1 MAQRVE
7 KPKGGKVGRA
17 APAQSATDGAN
28 DMEVLH
34 PERELQLAGQAVVVR
49 EYGNVE
55 WLRLLPRAEPLVATI
70 AQALQADESPTYE
83 QALRTIAEHVDG
95 LLPLIA
101 QAVDRDLAWID
112 TLEPAEVEL
121 LLMTWWGVNAHFFVQ
136 RAINRVAVA
145 TRTSEARA
153 AALAGVPST
162 QPSSHTATDSVTS
175 SNTPSGS

>member
-1 MAQRVE
+1 MAQRIE
-7 KPKGGKVGRA
+7 KPKGVKAGRGA
-17 APAQSATDGAN
+17 AASANTSSVS

-34 PERELQLAGQAVVVR
+34 PERELQLAGEAVVVR

-101 QAVDRDLAWID
+101 QAVDREPAWVD
-112 TLEPAEVEL
+112 TLAPAEVEM

-145 TRTSEARA
+145 MRASEARE
-153 AALAGVPST
+153 AALAGVPFT
-162 QPSSHTATDSVTS
+162 QPSSPTATDSATLGS
-175 SNTPSGS
+175 TPSGS